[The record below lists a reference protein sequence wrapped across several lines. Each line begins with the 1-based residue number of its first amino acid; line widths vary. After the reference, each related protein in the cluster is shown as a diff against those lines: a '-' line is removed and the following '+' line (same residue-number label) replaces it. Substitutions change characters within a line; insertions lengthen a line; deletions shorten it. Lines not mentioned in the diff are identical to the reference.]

1 MSSNN
6 GKKMFLQKFVLL
18 RQPANVNDMYRR
30 NLKINTSMET
40 IVGIENMLNKHNGF
54 LDISLL
60 SNSPDI
66 ILLNPDISGPIFP

>member
-30 NLKINTSMET
+30 NLKIN
-40 IVGIENMLNKHNGF
+40 I
-54 LDISLL
+54 
-60 SNSPDI
+60 
-66 ILLNPDISGPIFP
+66 